1 MNYLNKDDALLNF
14 CFLTASFYNYV
25 KSSGIN
31 FKNIISKCDII
42 KGNKNENKNNTITNI
57 EKDFDLLNNS
67 NSMNYYENLSLLNN
81 NDEDSKKEKI
91 KLIDSVFGKI
101 IEENQ
106 VEKIIYS
113 LTEKINCSMLSD
125 KYLLVKFLSG
135 QIIEYVFLIYEL
147 FFKIIKNIEENQNKK
162 IQDIIKD
169 NLLIEDE
176 LKKSNKKLSNEIMD
190 LKNIIEIKNQ
200 NINNNLKIQEKLIE
214 INKNSESYI
223 KRIKSD
229 MLNIQKEFNNLQDKS
244 KETIELLKFDLKEYK
259 EKEVNYK
266 SKESKNTNEEK
277 ANLENELKEPNE
289 NFELLFNKIKELK
302 MDSLV
307 NQKEIEKLKK
317 SNNELYKKIEDYYEE
332 KFQNNLNCQIT
343 IIGDGNSSKNEN
355 LDGQQQKLNIRI
367 KEKDLMR
374 ILDQLRKD
382 NKIDNKEIK
391 EKNNG

>member
-31 FKNIISKCDII
+31 FKNIISKYDII
-42 KGNKNENKNNTITNI
+42 KGNKNENNNNTITNI

-135 QIIEYVFLIYEL
+135 QIIDYVFLIYEL
-147 FFKIIKNIEENQNKK
+147 FFKIIKNIEEKQNKK

-169 NLLIEDE
+169 NLLIEDK

-266 SKESKNTNEEK
+266 GKESKNTNEKK

-302 MDSLV
+302 IDSLV

-355 LDGQQQKLNIRI
+355 LDGQQQKLNIQI

>member
-31 FKNIISKCDII
+31 FKNIISKYDLI

-81 NDEDSKKEKI
+81 DDEDSKKEKI

-135 QIIEYVFLIYEL
+135 QIIDYVFLIYEL

-214 INKNSESYI
+214 ININSESYI

-229 MLNIQKEFNNLQDKS
+229 MLNIQKEFNNLQDKY

-259 EKEVNYK
+259 EKDVNYK
-266 SKESKNTNEEK
+266 GKASKNTNEEK

-302 MDSLV
+302 MDLLV

-355 LDGQQQKLNIRI
+355 LDGQQQKLNIQI

>member
-31 FKNIISKCDII
+31 FKNIISKYDII

-147 FFKIIKNIEENQNKK
+147 FFKIIKNIEENQNKN

-229 MLNIQKEFNNLQDKS
+229 MLNIQKEFNNLQAKS
-244 KETIELLKFDLKEYK
+244 KEIIELLKFDLKEYK
-259 EKEVNYK
+259 EKDVNYK
-266 SKESKNTNEEK
+266 GKESKNTNEEK

-355 LDGQQQKLNIRI
+355 LDGQQQKLNIQI

-382 NKIDNKEIK
+382 NKIDNMEIK